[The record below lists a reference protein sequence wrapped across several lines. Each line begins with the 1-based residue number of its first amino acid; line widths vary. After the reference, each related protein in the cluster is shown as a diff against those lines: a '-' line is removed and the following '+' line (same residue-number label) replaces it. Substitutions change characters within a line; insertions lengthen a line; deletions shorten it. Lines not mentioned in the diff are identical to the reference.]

1 MQALWLI
8 RCCDTAWE
16 EADRLRGSTD
26 LPATESS
33 VAIAREVAARMM
45 EGPEVLYHPPDEAA
59 AETAQVVAAR
69 FACRVRAIDD
79 LRNPDMGLLEGLAV
93 SDFEKRFE
101 SRFAEWTASPL
112 TMEPPDG
119 EPLELARAR
128 ILDATADLLRSH
140 ADERLGLVLQP
151 IALAMVRDALARGDG
166 SRLWERIDGRSAVT
180 AYVLPAGAAEALDD

>member
-26 LPATESS
+26 LPATEAS
-33 VAIAREVAARMM
+33 VALAREVAARMT

-69 FACRVRAIDD
+69 FACRVRAVDD

-112 TMEPPDG
+112 TMEPPEG

-180 AYVLPAGAAEALDD
+180 AYVLPEGAADALGD